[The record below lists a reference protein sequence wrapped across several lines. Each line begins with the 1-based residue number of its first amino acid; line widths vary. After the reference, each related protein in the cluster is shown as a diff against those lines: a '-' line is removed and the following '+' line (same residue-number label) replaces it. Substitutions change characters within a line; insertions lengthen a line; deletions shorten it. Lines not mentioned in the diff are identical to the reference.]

1 MEKYDILKN
10 LVVEMLLNPHLQKL
24 MLVKLKLLYTF
35 LVQENFRFYRLSPFV
50 LYFLIR
56 TT

>member
-10 LVVEMLLNPHLQKL
+10 LVVEMLFNPHLQKL

-35 LVQENFRFYRLSPFV
+35 LVQENVRFYRLSPFV
-50 LYFLIR
+50 LYFFIR